1 MSMISPRAVAVF
13 RRLLV
18 LLAPLLLFVPS
29 RTLLSSL
36 VAQDVTRL
44 LQCSLSAPDSVH
56 FDKTEYN
63 RYLPGTFTIDV
74 EVVHIG
80 SVAIDSVVA
89 FPRSNQRFTV
99 IPPPSVLLT
108 PRMNPG
114 ETLRTTF
121 SLRVNPREESGF
133 DTVTV
138 AISGKEGARTECQ
151 CIIWVEKEYRP
162 INEVLCPGSG
172 SIPVV
177 FVDTLN
183 SYDPSPIRI
192 PVSVINHGDAPSK
205 DTRLFYVAT
214 PAVTPAA
221 GQQLIL
227 DLGTIAPGERVDR
240 VFELD
245 AVRRERDT
253 TVILP
258 FKAQGRGGL
267 GDRLIDT
274 LCAFDL
280 SIPPVREVLFELQCE
295 SDPHIRFEDGRYIP
309 NPFEWNVRVRNVG
322 NSRAKNVRAV
332 ISLPVAYVLEGGSN
346 EVTIGDMN
354 PGDEREVSWTVR
366 ARAVFADDT
375 SEICV
380 RAFDEFNR
388 MATCCDS
395 LILPA
400 MRNPELEAS
409 CLVLPDS
416 IHVDSQTGL
425 YRPTE
430 FTVTA
435 EVRNIGTDFAD
446 SLQAELIISDSDIRF
461 IDPPDARQPVT
472 ARLAPAGLA
481 QLEWRLAPIAVPV
494 PRELEIRV
502 RFISRNSETVIS
514 NCHVHIAA
522 ALAPSLECV
531 AATVPDDTLHFNN
544 STLEHDELR
553 FTATV
558 TNRGSIAARDLQAT
572 VLVPPGIGI
581 PAEESAVKYL
591 DVPLGVDSSWNV
603 TWRLQP
609 VKKREG
615 SLDTIRVEFRSGVHH
630 AYCGDWIFVIGIPPV
645 TVFTIPRNIVERY
658 NREFTVPILIDESEN
673 KDISEIALYV
683 EYDQRNIEFLAW
695 EASETLLAQGW
706 NLDTGGQEGRVYF
719 HARNDTARLQGI
731 GELIR
736 MRYRVRFGDGDDI
749 LRYASSPLE
758 FDSLASS
765 VNRGG
770 ILARYYNGD
779 VIVSGDCLYPLSATR
794 RYVLL
799 KNAPNPF
806 NPSTRMR
813 FSLPLRA
820 HVQLSVFDN
829 LGRAVATLHDGV
841 LDAGDHDM
849 VFDGSGLPSGS
860 YHALLRVDGTPTALR
875 RMLLLR

>member
-1 MSMISPRAVAVF
+1 MNTMSSGTVAVF
-13 RRLLV
+13 RRILFLLPLM
-18 LLAPLLLFVPS
+18 LLCVS
-29 RTLLSSL
+29 STL
-36 VAQDVTRL
+36 AQDDTRRI
-44 LQCSLSAPDSVH
+44 QCSVTGPDSVH
-56 FDKTEYN
+56 FDKTEFN
-63 RYLPGTFTIDV
+63 RYIPGTFPIEV
-74 EVVHIG
+74 EVVHQG

-99 IPPPSVLLT
+99 IPPASILLT
-108 PRMNPG
+108 PRLEPG
-114 ETLRTTF
+114 ASQRTTF
-121 SLRVNPREESGF
+121 SLRVNPRDESGY

-162 INEVLCPGSG
+162 MNEVICPGSG
-172 SIPVV
+172 SIPIV

-183 SYDPSPIRI
+183 RYVPTPIRI

-214 PAVTPAA
+214 PEVSPVL

-227 DLGTIAPGERVDR
+227 DLGTIAPGARVDR
-240 VFELD
+240 VFELE
-245 AVRRERDT
+245 AIPRDDDI
-253 TVILP
+253 TVSLP

-295 SDPHIRFEDGRYIP
+295 SDPHIRFEDGHYIP
-309 NPFEWNVRVRNVG
+309 NPFAWNVRIRNTG
-322 NSRAKNVRAV
+322 SSRAKNVRAV

-346 EVTIGDMN
+346 ELFIGDMAA
-354 PGDEREVSWTVR
+354 GEERQVSWTVR
-366 ARAVFADDT
+366 ARAVLAEDT

-400 MRNPELEAS
+400 MRNPELEAT

-425 YRPTE
+425 YRPAE
-430 FTVTA
+430 FTLTA
-435 EVRNIGTDFAD
+435 DLRNIGTDVAD
-446 SLQAELIISDSDIRF
+446 SLQAEIIIADPDIRF
-461 IDPPDARQPVT
+461 IDPPGARQDVT
-472 ARLAPAGLA
+472 AQLSPGGVA
-481 QLEWRLAPIAVPV
+481 QVQWRLAPLAVSV
-494 PRELEIRV
+494 PRDLAIRV
-502 RFISRNSETVIS
+502 RFTSRNSETVFTT
-514 NCHVHIAA
+514 CPVHIAA
-522 ALAPSLECV
+522 SLAPALDCEAS
-531 AATVPDDTLHFNN
+531 TIPDDTLHFNTA
-544 STLEHDELR
+544 TLEHDALL
-553 FTATV
+553 FTATL

-572 VLVPPGIGI
+572 VLLPPAIGI
-581 PAEESAVKYL
+581 PAEEAAVKYL
-591 DVPLGVDSSWNV
+591 GSPLGVDSTWRV

-615 SLDTIRVEFRSGVHH
+615 SLDTIRVEFRSGVHS

-673 KDISEIALYV
+673 KDISEIALTV
-683 EYDQRNIEFLAW
+683 EYDERHIEFLAW
-695 EASETLLAQGW
+695 ETSETLLGQGW
-706 NLDTGGQEGRVYF
+706 TLDTGGEEGRVF
-719 HARNDTARLQGI
+719 FLARNDTARLQGI

-765 VNRGG
+765 VNRGS
-770 ILARYYNGD
+770 ILARFYNGD
-779 VIVSGDCLYPLSATR
+779 VIVSGDCLYPLAATR
-794 RYVLL
+794 KYIVL

-806 NPSTRMR
+806 NPSTHLRLA
-813 FSLPLRA
+813 LPLRA
-820 HVQLSVFDN
+820 HVSLSVFDM
-829 LGRAVATLHDGV
+829 LGREITSLHDGM
-841 LDAGDHDM
+841 LYAGDHEFS
-849 VFDGSGLPSGS
+849 FDGSGLTSGS
-860 YHALLRVDGTPTALR
+860 YLAMLRIDGTPVALR
-875 RMLLLR
+875 RMMLLR